1 MVRLLG
7 SWAAQAACAAPNAP
21 AAEEFFPED
30 VLGHID
36 AEHWP
41 AEALRTCAGCPV
53 REKCL
58 AYAMQNKAEGVWGG
72 TTDADR
78 KILAAA
84 ARKAAA

>member
-7 SWAAQAACAAPNAP
+7 SWAAQAACAEPNAP
-21 AAEEFFPED
+21 APNEFFPED
-30 VLGHID
+30 VLGTIQP
-36 AEHWP
+36 EHWP
-41 AEALRTCAGCPV
+41 VEALATCRGCPV

-58 AYAMQNKAEGVWGG
+58 AYAMQNKVEGVWGG

-84 ARKAAA
+84 ARRAAA